1 MTYHSFESS
10 LQAPSRRESF
20 HMIMSRMP
28 EHQKLEPGQCR
39 PCRNR
44 SKRWFLRFVVFRWEW
59 SSRSIS
65 GEAGVLLTIIT
76 CGGCRS
82 ESSVWTLDWV
92 SHLASAMNFNLNVCN
107 FNFRLYASRDNSQLG
122 CKSNTWRSTSTLQ
135 RMCLDVISHPVCTEL
150 LS

>member
-1 MTYHSFESS
+1 
-10 LQAPSRRESF
+10 
-20 HMIMSRMP
+20 MSRMP

-44 SKRWFLRFVVFRWEW
+44 SKGWFLRFVVFRCEW

-76 CGGCRS
+76 CGCCRS

-92 SHLASAMNFNLNVCN
+92 ILASAMNFNLNVCN
-107 FNFRLYASRDNSQLG
+107 FNFRLYASRDNSQLS
-122 CKSNTWRSTSTLQ
+122 CKVIHGDRRQRCLLVAANVPWYHLPPGLHWTSLINSHHQFRISSNQL
-135 RMCLDVISHPVCTEL
+135 CH
-150 LS
+150 